1 MVSSLFEMLQ
11 KSSVDYNEHNLFSIK
26 KENDFVHVSYR
37 DFYNKVLVLIC
48 GLKEIGIKKGDK
60 IFLFCD
66 NRIEWIMFDF
76 ALQGLGAISIPRGT
90 DTVMPEVEF
99 ILEHSESD
107 YLLIENVKANE
118 KLKGLKTVIK
128 KIAVENDIK
137 DSDFYFDNI
146 YKLGEDVYKKNAQFL
161 ENIIPQIKS
170 DDVVTII
177 YTSGTTGN
185 PKGVMLTHKNILHDI
200 INALGTLS
208 VSMEDITISV
218 LPIWHIFERMVEYT
232 MIYSGANIYYST
244 VKTFVNDVKKI
255 KPTMIIVVPRI
266 LEAFYEK
273 VNFNISKLEHSKK
286 NIFNFFYK
294 TSLIYFN
301 LSTYIKKTVPLYK
314 KTNTFLYISFFLSRF
329 VFLPFYLIAKLLF
342 KSIKDVLGGN
352 VRVII
357 SGGGSLPYHIDT
369 FFNHIGFSLVDGYG
383 MTENSPIIC
392 LRDPEKVVMGTSGK
406 PISNIEVKI
415 IKTDGTEAKPGEHG
429 ECLVKGDIVM
439 KGYYK
444 NEEAT
449 NKILKNGWFH
459 TGDLVTR
466 TYYGE
471 IKVLGRIK
479 DTIVLLGG
487 ENVEPEKIE
496 THITKSVYISNAV
509 VIGQNQ
515 KRLKALIV
523 PDKDKIIELA
533 ATKNIVYENYESLIN
548 STEIYEE
555 IKREIDENVN
565 SNPEFKTFEKIF
577 EFRMIPKQF
586 EVGDE
591 LTQSLKIKRHIIY
604 EKYKHVIDDILKK
617 K

>member
-118 KLKGLKTVIK
+118 KLKGLKTAIK